1 MNKIKLNPRFIF
13 IAAIIL
19 IAAALRLLINIP
31 NVTPIAAMAL
41 FGGAYF
47 GKRHIGYI
55 IPLVT
60 LFVSDLVLMWINP
73 EFGFHATMIYV
84 YIGFA
89 IAVTIGIAMK
99 KKVNVYSIFGAS
111 LLSSIVFFLL
121 TNFGAWMTQMMP
133 YPMNIAGLMECYT
146 AGLPFL
152 RWEALGTLGFST
164 VFFGVFYLAQLRFPV
179 LAKVKA

>member
-1 MNKIKLNPRFIF
+1 MNNIKLSPRFIF
-13 IAAIIL
+13 IVAIVL

-47 GKRHIGYI
+47 GKKYIGYI
-55 IPLVT
+55 IPLAA
-60 LFVSDLVLMWINP
+60 LFITDLVL
-73 EFGFHATMIYV
+73 GFHGAMLYV

-89 IAVTIGIAMK
+89 VTVTIGIAMK
-99 KKVNVYSIFGAS
+99 KKINAYSIFGAS
-111 LLSSIVFFLL
+111 ILSSIIFFLL
-121 TNFGAWMTQMMP
+121 TNFEAWMTLMMP
-133 YPMNIAGLMECYT
+133 YPMNFAGLMECYA

>member
-1 MNKIKLNPRFIF
+1 MKLNPRFIF
-13 IAAIIL
+13 IAAFIL

-60 LFVSDLVLMWINP
+60 LFISDLVLMAIDP
-73 EFGFHATMIYV
+73 AYGFHATMIYV

-89 IAVTIGIAMK
+89 ITVTIGIAMK
-99 KKVNVYSIFGAS
+99 KRINIYSVFGAS
-111 LLSSIVFFLL
+111 ILSSVIFFLL
-121 TNFGAWMTQMMP
+121 TNFGSWMTLMMP
-133 YPMNIAGLMECYT
+133 YPMSFAGLMECYT

-164 VFFGVFYLAQLRFPV
+164 VLFGVFYLAQLRFPV

>member
-1 MNKIKLNPRFIF
+1 MNSIKLNPRFLF
-13 IAAIIL
+13 IVAIIL
-19 IAAALRLLINIP
+19 IAAALRLLIKID

-47 GKRHIGYI
+47 GKKYIGYI
-55 IPLVT
+55 IPIIT
-60 LFVSDLVLMWINP
+60 LFITDLVL
-73 EFGFHATMIYV
+73 GFHDTMVYV

-89 IAVTIGIAMK
+89 ITVTIGIAMK

-111 LLSSIVFFLL
+111 ILSSIIFFLL
-121 TNFGAWMTQMMP
+121 TNFGSWMTQMMP
-133 YPMNIAGLMECYT
+133 YPMNFAGLIECYI

-152 RWEALGTLGFST
+152 RWEALGTLGFNT